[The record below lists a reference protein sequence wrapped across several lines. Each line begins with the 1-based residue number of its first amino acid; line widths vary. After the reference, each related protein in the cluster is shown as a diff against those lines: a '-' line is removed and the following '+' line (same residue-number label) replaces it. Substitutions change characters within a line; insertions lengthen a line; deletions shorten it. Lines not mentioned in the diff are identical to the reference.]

1 MNAGQAIVL
10 LLCLGSIVFLVLAFE
25 VAVFLIACSAC
36 RVPRPGVLRT
46 VGLALLLVA
55 VPSVVDAIF
64 SGALFEIYK
73 ATNYPL
79 WEAGLVSF
87 FISLPV
93 HMTICS
99 VIHAKVVRIRVTDG
113 LAVWLVEKLI
123 KLTLLTALAG
133 LVAMLLLL
141 SKG

>member
-1 MNAGQAIVL
+1 VNAGQAIAV
-10 LLCLGSIVFLVLAFE
+10 LLCLGTVLILVLSFE

-64 SGALFEIYK
+64 SGALYEVYK

-79 WEAGLVSF
+79 WEAGLVGF

-99 VIHAKVVRIRVTDG
+99 VIHAKVVRIRVTEG
-113 LAVWLVEKLI
+113 IAVWLIEKLI
-123 KLTLLTALAG
+123 KLTLLTALVGVIA
-133 LVAMLLLL
+133 LLLL
-141 SKG
+141 VSK

>member
-1 MNAGQAIVL
+1 MNAGQAIAV
-10 LLCLGSIVFLVLAFE
+10 LLCLGTFLFLILAFE
-25 VAVFLIACSAC
+25 VAVFLIACAAC

-64 SGALFEIYK
+64 SGALYEIYK

-99 VIHAKVVRIRVTDG
+99 VIHAKVVRIRVTEG
-113 LAVWLVEKLI
+113 VAVWLVEKLI
-123 KLTLLTALAG
+123 KLTLLTALVGMIA
-133 LVAMLLLL
+133 VLLLL

>member
-1 MNAGQAIVL
+1 MNGAQILVA
-10 LLCLGSIVFLVLAFE
+10 LLCLGSVLFLILAFE
-25 VAVFLIACSAC
+25 VAVFLIACAAC
-36 RVPRPGVLRT
+36 RVPRPNVLRT

-99 VIHAKVVRIRVTDG
+99 FIHAKVVQIRVTEG

-123 KLTLLTALAG
+123 KLTLLTALVG
-133 LVAMLLLL
+133 LVALLLL
-141 SKG
+141 ISK